1 MFKLNNATQGE
12 PVMSCD
18 ELVNCVHSS
27 SMSVCLCLCS
37 CLYTFRCMVLMM
49 HRRLKCCRCRWVGN
63 FTASIDILH
72 CMVLTDFTVQ
82 EPSKGHLMH
91 CISIKVRWRGYD
103 CCRTIARSCV
113 CVWLPCVVIPVFSD
127 SEVVYQWYHSGACRV
142 YLWLPDSGLLCH
154 DVSAV
159 YRCCSQTSPA
169 CGNVLTERQ
178 VLEIGLL
185 LVPTC

>member
-113 CVWLPCVVIPVFSD
+113 CVCDCPVLLSQCLAIQKLFISGTIQALAGFIFDCLTVACCVTMF
-127 SEVVYQWYHSGACRV
+127 
-142 YLWLPDSGLLCH
+142 LLCT
-154 DVSAV
+154 VAAV
-159 YRCCSQTSPA
+159 RPARHVATSWQRDRCW
-169 CGNVLTERQ
+169 R
-178 VLEIGLL
+178 
-185 LVPTC
+185 